1 MTAMEEKKN
10 ALEATVIHQTE
21 DSPSVQ
27 TNFSALGASE
37 NVQENTG
44 NMNFPEKDIDYEL
57 NALKKD
63 SEIQSMKLFSLQEK
77 CKNLESKY
85 SKVLDENEELKIE
98 KTNTDIQVGILQ
110 RNLDDLEVKLKKR
123 IEEENL
129 LIEELRSKLEL
140 TSASL
145 LNAQNDK
152 RLFEL
157 SRLLEQISSMSMTV
171 KKAYGNFDPAHDPIS
186 PKQDELFR
194 KSLSMKIGRLF
205 PQIYYQ
211 TQRK

>member
-1 MTAMEEKKN
+1 MTALQEEIKV
-10 ALEATVIHQTE
+10 LRATVIQQNG
-21 DSPSVQ
+21 DSQSVQ
-27 TNFSALGASE
+27 ANFSALNPSE
-37 NVQENTG
+37 SVQENTG

-57 NALKKD
+57 NALKKER
-63 SEIQSMKLFSLQEK
+63 EIQNMKLCSLQAK
-77 CKNLESKY
+77 CTNLESNY
-85 SKVLDENEELKIE
+85 SKVLEENEELKIE

-110 RNLDDLEVKLKKR
+110 RNLDDLEAKLKKR
-123 IEEENL
+123 IEDENL
-129 LIEELRSKLEL
+129 LIEELRNKLEL

-152 RLFEL
+152 RLYEL

-171 KKAYGNFDPAHDPIS
+171 KKAYGNFDPAHNPIS

-194 KSLSMKIGRLF
+194 KSLSMKIGRIF

-211 TQRK
+211 TQPR